1 MGHVSCRLVALAA
14 AFAVGLAEEVLDLD
28 PTDTV
33 LEMKP
38 QKPPLVYGVF
48 PCVQCVAI
56 QYAIHNEITRNVTAQ
71 EEGGGIVRAAAIAS
85 SSIAEY
91 A

>member
-14 AFAVGLAEEVLDLD
+14 AFAVGLAEQVLDLD

-48 PCVQCVAI
+48 PCVQCAAT
-56 QYAIHNEITRNVTAQ
+56 QYAIYNEITRNVTAQ
-71 EEGGGIVRAAAIAS
+71 QEGGGIVRAALRAARS
-85 SSIAEY
+85 QGTCT
-91 A
+91 